1 VFDDGRMLTGIIGI
15 CISIVLTIH
24 ELLGDRTLISFTDL
38 SLYFQRRNRDNMSKW
53 LFSNDAS
60 IEVLIIAFIA
70 LFRMMTPFS
79 NSFIIEVHSPLV
91 KQ

>member
-1 VFDDGRMLTGIIGI
+1 MFDDGRMLTGIIGI

-79 NSFIIEVHSPLV
+79 NSFIIEVNSPLV